1 MKKTTFVYA
10 AALLVLSLSAFA
22 GEFKDKDGIIA
33 VDFPS
38 GWAQGNS
45 DDPLVTLKLEKGK
58 SFCEFAKQDSELGD
72 YYLKARVKEHIE
84 SLRSKGISPSE
95 TKPLSLHGVSTAY
108 YISYSLAGTPDGV
121 AFLTYNGAS
130 YSVTGNGMSDGEF
143 RGMLSTL
150 RKPGEKIVPPK
161 KPRVVRVKQVREE
174 EEEEEQ
180 SAGEASLDAAISS
193 AVVAASIPETPA
205 QPEQEPEAPS
215 ATQQAAQS
223 FLDEL
228 SKTNADS
235 STPPYF
241 TRKPL
246 PPALWGALIALW
258 IFGSFLARGIA
269 STYQNPKLSP
279 PSGDI
284 PPDFFFPF
292 MVSRFSTFSDV
303 TYNVITRQ
311 KQLLAASYPYEHQPY
326 VAGSVYAGLFF
337 HIGWSALEL
346 AGRGPV
352 VINLLLRL
360 PGGRIFASV
369 PEIFFLVP
377 LIIGVIYWFIKK
389 PVMELYDAQRNLVM
403 RALPEVAYCLIRDGG
418 GKEVARLV
426 QKGGRR
432 WDFVDTDNLVIFSIQ
447 DDFPRTHLLRKLF
460 GCQGGALRTHYGIFV
475 QDRRAGFVFLDPMS
489 ADRFQIHMDFDFA
502 RLAHPAQILISLLY
516 LTSREK
522 DPVYP
527 SPF

>member
-1 MKKTTFVYA
+1 MKKTTFVCA
-10 AALLVLSLSAFA
+10 AAFLVLSPAAFA

-33 VDFPS
+33 VDLPS
-38 GWAQGNS
+38 GWAQGSS
-45 DDPLVTLKLEKGK
+45 DDPLVTLKLEKGR

-84 SLRSKGISPSE
+84 SLRSKGASPSDV
-95 TKPLSLHGVSTAY
+95 KPLSLHGVSTAY
-108 YISYSLAGTPDGV
+108 YIAYALAGTPAGV

-143 RGMLSTL
+143 RGMLTTV
-150 RKPGEKIVPPK
+150 RKPGEKIVLPK
-161 KPRVVRVKQVREE
+161 KPRVVRVKKVRD

-180 SAGEASLDAAISS
+180 RVDDARLEAAISS
-193 AVVAASIPETPA
+193 AAIAAAIPETPA
-205 QPEQEPEAPS
+205 QPEETPEAPS
-215 ATQQAAQS
+215 ATQQAAHA

-228 SKTNADS
+228 SRTNADS
-235 STPPYF
+235 SAPPYF
-241 TRKPL
+241 ARKPL
-246 PPALWGALIALW
+246 PPALWGALIAFW
-258 IFGSFLARGIA
+258 IFGSFIARGIA

-303 TYNVITRQ
+303 SYNVTTRQ
-311 KQLLAASYPYEHQPY
+311 KQLLAAHYPYEHQPY
-326 VAGSVYAGLFF
+326 VAGSVYACLLF

-352 VINLLLRL
+352 VMNLLLRL

-369 PEIFFLVP
+369 PEIFFIVP
-377 LIIGVIYWFIKK
+377 LLIGVIFWCIKK

-403 RALPEVAYCLIRDGG
+403 RALPELAYCLIRDGG

-432 WDFVDTDNLVIFSIQ
+432 WDFVDTDNLVVFSIQ
-447 DDFPRTHLLRKLF
+447 DDFPRARLLRKLF

-516 LTSREK
+516 LISREK